1 MPAKPAYLLY
11 GKTNDNRRTQ
21 SKDVE
26 WSHV

>member
-11 GKTNDNRRTQ
+11 GKISDNRRTQ